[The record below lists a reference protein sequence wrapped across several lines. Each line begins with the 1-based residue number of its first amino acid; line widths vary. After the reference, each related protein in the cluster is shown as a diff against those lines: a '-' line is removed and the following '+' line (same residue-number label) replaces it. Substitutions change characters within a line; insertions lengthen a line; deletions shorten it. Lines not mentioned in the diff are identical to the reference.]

1 MIHPIPPRNIIGKDY
16 VAYWEDF
23 LSDQEINRILT
34 APEWDSLENAVV
46 GGQDDKTVLNTDI
59 RTSEVAWMRKNAWN
73 EPLWERL
80 STVVAE
86 VNRRYFHFDLSGFY
100 EPFQLGMYK
109 EENQGHYSWHTDMAM
124 SDNNVP
130 RKLSM
135 SLLLSDPSEF
145 EGGNLEI
152 KGINDE
158 PMNLELR
165 KGRAWFFP
173 SWVLHRVSPVTRG
186 VRKSLVVWVG
196 GPPFK

>member
-100 EPFQLGMYK
+100 EPFQLGMYR

>member
-34 APEWDSLENAVV
+34 APEWDTLENAVV

-100 EPFQLGMYK
+100 EPFQLGMYR

>member
-34 APEWDSLENAVV
+34 APEWDTLENAVV
-46 GGQDDKTVLNTDI
+46 GGQDDKSVLNTDI

>member
-46 GGQDDKTVLNTDI
+46 GGQDDKTVLNNDI

-100 EPFQLGMYK
+100 EPFQLGMYR

>member
-46 GGQDDKTVLNTDI
+46 GGQDDNSVLNTDI

-158 PMNLELR
+158 PMNLELK

-186 VRKSLVVWVG
+186 TRKSLVVWVG

>member
-23 LSDQEINRILT
+23 LTEQEINRIIT
-34 APEWDSLENAVV
+34 APEWDRLENAVV
-46 GGQDDKTVLNTDI
+46 GGQDNNSVLNTDI
-59 RTSEVAWMRKNAWN
+59 RTSEVAWMNKSSYN
-73 EPLWERL
+73 EPLWDRL

-86 VNRRYFHFDLSGFY
+86 VNRRYFHFDLYGFY
-100 EPFQLGMYK
+100 EPFQLGMYRA
-109 EENQGHYSWHTDMAM
+109 ENQGHYDWHTDMAM
-124 SDNNVP
+124 TDNNVP

-135 SLLLSDPSEF
+135 SLLLNDPSEF

-152 KGINDE
+152 KGINNE
-158 PMNLELR
+158 PMNLELK

-173 SWVLHRVSPVTRG
+173 SWVLHRVTPITRG

>member
-34 APEWDSLENAVV
+34 APEWDSIENAVV
-46 GGQDDKTVLNTDI
+46 GGQDDKSELNTDI

>member
-34 APEWDSLENAVV
+34 APEWDTLENAVV
-46 GGQDDKTVLNTDI
+46 GGQDDKSVLNTDI

-100 EPFQLGMYK
+100 EPFQLGMYR